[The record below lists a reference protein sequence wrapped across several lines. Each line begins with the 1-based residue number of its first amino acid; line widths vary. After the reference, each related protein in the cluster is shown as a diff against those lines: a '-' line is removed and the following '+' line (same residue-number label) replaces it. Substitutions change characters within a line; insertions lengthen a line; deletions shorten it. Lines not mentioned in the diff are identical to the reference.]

1 VARRAGHYCLEEGKF
16 TLELLPSMQ
25 EAVAPYNGK
34 VVTLGVRPED
44 IFDTVYAGNIATEG
58 RTALST
64 VEVVEPMGS
73 EVLLYLNTGKNTLV
87 ARVVA
92 PIATAGSEY
101 LIPKPPSNGYTE
113 TNGVDVCATARCPP
127 DGLNATARPLP
138 VGGIAG
144 ADSLSP
150 KRPSNSYTE
159 TYGVDECATAR
170 KRPSGDHATPLAVPG
185 GTDDGSAAF
194 APNPVVGSQAYT
206 STKGANEV
214 ATATHLPDG

>member
-1 VARRAGHYCLEEGKF
+1 VDVTTLAQRLDLEDVP
-16 TLELLPSMQ
+16 LERP
-25 EAVAPYNGK
+25 EPKVGRVAP
-34 VVTLGVRPED
+34 R
-44 IFDTVYAGNIATEG
+44 
-58 RTALST
+58 
-64 VEVVEPMGS
+64 
-73 EVLLYLNTGKNTLV
+73 LL
-87 ARVVA
+87 VA

-101 LIPKPPSNGYTE
+101 LIPKPPPNGYTE

-127 DGLNATARPLP
+127 DGLNATARPFP

-159 TYGVDECATAR
+159 TYGVAECATAR
-170 KRPSGDHATPLAVPG
+170 KRPSGDHATPLAVPS

-206 STKGANEV
+206 ST
-214 ATATHLPDG
+214 